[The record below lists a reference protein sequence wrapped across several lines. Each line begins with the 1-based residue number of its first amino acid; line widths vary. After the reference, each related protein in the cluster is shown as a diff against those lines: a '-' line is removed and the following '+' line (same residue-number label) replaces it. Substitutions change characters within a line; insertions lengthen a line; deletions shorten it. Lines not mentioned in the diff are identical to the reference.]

1 MGRAKRADQF
11 RHDEVGI
18 AHCIQRCVRRAY
30 LAGDDA
36 VTGKSFE
43 YRREW
48 IRRRL
53 ELLAAVFG
61 VDVLSYAVLSN
72 HLHLIL
78 RTRPDVVKLWS
89 DEEIAT
95 RWLRL
100 FPGRRLESYLGEP
113 TKQDIAQLVG
123 NAKRLIELRKR
134 LSDISWFMR
143 ALCEPI
149 ARQANRED
157 QCTGRFWEGRFKAQ
171 KIVDEAGLLA
181 CSMYVDL
188 NPVRA
193 ALALSPEKSRFT
205 SAYDRIASERG
216 ALSAAAAWEHQPVL
230 DGANAT
236 RRHEVKA
243 LRPDSLKDHEP
254 LKKQSKSDRQGK
266 TKANTKVRVDAWMAP
281 LELDERSHVGAS
293 PSQSGLRASDK
304 GFLSMRLSEYLTLLD
319 WTGREGK
326 DGKRGAIPSKLE
338 PILERIGIDGTMWCD
353 LVWSYSKYF
362 GKSQATGRSEN
373 MQAEATRQGR
383 AYLRG
388 QATSRSFFV

>member
-123 NAKRLIELRKR
+123 NAKRLTELRKR

-157 QCTGRFWEGRFKAQ
+157 QCTGRFWEGRFKLRRSSTKQVCWLVLCMLISIQCEQPWLYRLKNRGSLRLTIGLPRSEELYWPPLLGSTSQAWTVR
-171 KIVDEAGLLA
+171 ILREALG
-181 CSMYVDL
+181 
-188 NPVRA
+188 
-193 ALALSPEKSRFT
+193 
-205 SAYDRIASERG
+205 
-216 ALSAAAAWEHQPVL
+216 
-230 DGANAT
+230 
-236 RRHEVKA
+236 
-243 LRPDSLKDHEP
+243 
-254 LKKQSKSDRQGK
+254 
-266 TKANTKVRVDAWMAP
+266 
-281 LELDERSHVGAS
+281 
-293 PSQSGLRASDK
+293 
-304 GFLSMRLSEYLTLLD
+304 
-319 WTGREGK
+319 
-326 DGKRGAIPSKLE
+326 GKRS
-338 PILERIGIDGTMWCD
+338 D
-353 LVWSYSKYF
+353 LI
-362 GKSQATGRSEN
+362 R
-373 MQAEATRQGR
+373 
-383 AYLRG
+383 
-388 QATSRSFFV
+388 

>member
-157 QCTGRFWEGRFKAQ
+157 QCTGRFWEGDLR
-171 KIVDEAGLLA
+171 LRRS
-181 CSMYVDL
+181 SM
-188 NPVRA
+188 
-193 ALALSPEKSRFT
+193 
-205 SAYDRIASERG
+205 
-216 ALSAAAAWEHQPVL
+216 
-230 DGANAT
+230 
-236 RRHEVKA
+236 
-243 LRPDSLKDHEP
+243 
-254 LKKQSKSDRQGK
+254 RQGCWLVPCMSISIQCEQPWLCRPR
-266 TKANTKVRVDAWMAP
+266 N
-281 LELDERSHVGAS
+281 HGS
-293 PSQSGLRASDK
+293 PRLTIGL
-304 GFLSMRLSEYLTLLD
+304 
-319 WTGREGK
+319 
-326 DGKRGAIPSKLE
+326 P
-338 PILERIGIDGTMWCD
+338 
-353 LVWSYSKYF
+353 
-362 GKSQATGRSEN
+362 RSEGLYRPRCLG
-373 MQAEATRQGR
+373 APTGPGR
-383 AYLRG
+383 GECDAK
-388 QATSRSFFV
+388 A